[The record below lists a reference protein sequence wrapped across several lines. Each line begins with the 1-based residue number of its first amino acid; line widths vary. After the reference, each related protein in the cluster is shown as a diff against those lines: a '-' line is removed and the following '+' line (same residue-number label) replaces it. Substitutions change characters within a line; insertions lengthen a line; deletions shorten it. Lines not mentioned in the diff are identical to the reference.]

1 MTKKGLTVEEVENIV
16 NDAGE
21 EITSPLYIGKRVGDD
36 RDVLLD
42 LDKLG
47 SSLVTGGCGTGKTWF
62 LMNVVANLIHFN
74 EADEIDVRISSYGEV
89 ERYQDFR
96 DSEKV
101 TSFVGG
107 DIRKFLTEIENL
119 HIETLNRVSEL
130 ESTGVL
136 KERKTIYFIFDESL
150 ITLETV
156 EAELGKEKRGEVENK
171 IKDIVAKG
179 RKVDIKAVIASQR
192 LKGFNEEL
200 GLSDAITWGYVTKTV
215 VDEDWNMLFG
225 GNGDKY
231 SRDLELGTGYF
242 KCVEGKNRGIELVRS
257 NVLGLK

>member
-74 EADEIDVRISSYGEV
+74 EADEIDVRISSYGGA
-89 ERYQDFR
+89 ERYKDFR

-107 DIRKFLTEIENL
+107 DIRKFLTERSEERRVGKECRWVWAKEHEIE
-119 HIETLNRVSEL
+119 E
-130 ESTGVL
+130 
-136 KERKTIYFIFDESL
+136 ERKK
-150 ITLETV
+150 
-156 EAELGKEKRGEVENK
+156 KE
-171 IKDIVAKG
+171 
-179 RKVDIKAVIASQR
+179 
-192 LKGFNEEL
+192 
-200 GLSDAITWGYVTKTV
+200 
-215 VDEDWNMLFG
+215 
-225 GNGDKY
+225 
-231 SRDLELGTGYF
+231 
-242 KCVEGKNRGIELVRS
+242 
-257 NVLGLK
+257 